1 RHLWPGMQ
9 DARDLWAV
17 IRHNLGRGP
26 RPLFG
31 VFSYAEKIEY
41 WAFMWGTA
49 VMAVS
54 GLLLWFNSFTLRN
67 LPTWV
72 TDAATAI
79 HFYEAILATLAI
91 VIWHFYMVIFDPDVY
106 PMDLAWLT
114 GRTPAEHFRR
124 TRTPEARGE
133 KKEETT
139 T

>member
-1 RHLWPGMQ
+1 
-9 DARDLWAV
+9 
-17 IRHNLGRGP
+17 
-26 RPLFG
+26 
-31 VFSYAEKIEY
+31 
-41 WAFMWGTA
+41 MWGTV

-54 GLLLWFNSFTLRN
+54 GLLLWFNSFALRN

-114 GRTPAEHFRR
+114 GRTNAEHFRR
-124 TRTPEARGE
+124 TRLVESG
-133 KKEETT
+133 KDKETT